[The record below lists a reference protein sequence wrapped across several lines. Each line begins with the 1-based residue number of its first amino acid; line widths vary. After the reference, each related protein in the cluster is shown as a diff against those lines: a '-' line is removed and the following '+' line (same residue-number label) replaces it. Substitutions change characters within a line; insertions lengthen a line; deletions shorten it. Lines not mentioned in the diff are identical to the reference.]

1 MLGKSPSQITPQTDL
16 FRPLLSSFIDFD
28 NSLVRLAAKLDWKSL
43 ESSFESFYS
52 KTGTPSK
59 PVRLMA
65 GLLMLKQ
72 MFNYSD
78 ETLVEVW
85 KQNPYYQYFTGELYF
100 KWELPCDPS
109 DLVHF
114 RNRIGQQGVET
125 ILAMSVSLF
134 ATQVARASIVNVD
147 TTVQEKNITFPT
159 DTKLAV
165 KIINKCRAIA
175 ADASLGLR
183 QSYTRTVKENLIKCR
198 FAHHPKRQKEGRK
211 AIKKIKGIA
220 GRLVRELE
228 RNLEGEYK
236 VTYAT
241 HIELFKKMLAQKRS
255 DTDKIYSLH
264 EPEVACIAKG
274 KAHKQYE
281 FGSKIGFATLPGSN
295 LIVGVAH
302 FKGNPHDSKTLED
315 TLISARKTTQKELKA
330 AVVDRGYK
338 GMTKVGETN
347 IIIPNPKKDSK
358 LSPGDKTLKR
368 KLCRGRAA
376 IEPLISHLKHDHRMM
391 KNFLKGVKG
400 DIINAIM
407 AAAAFNL
414 KKYLKTM
421 LFLWQK
427 FIQIFIQSNKFTYL
441 LNLNLSC

>member
-28 NSLVRLAAKLDWKSL
+28 NSLVRLAAKLDWKYL
-43 ESSFESFYS
+43 ESSFEGFYS

-59 PVRLMA
+59 PVRLMS

-228 RNLEGEYK
+228 RNLEGEHK
-236 VTYAT
+236 ATYST
-241 HIELFKKMLAQKRS
+241 HIELFKKVLAQKRS
-255 DTDKIYSLH
+255 DSDKIYSLH

-302 FKGNPHDSKTLED
+302 FRGNPHDSKTLED

-358 LSPGDKTLKR
+358 LSPGEKTLKR

-414 KKYLKTM
+414 KKYLKTI
-421 LFLWQK
+421 LFLWK
-427 FIQIFIQSNKFTYL
+427 IFIQSNKFTYP